1 MGLYEEAV
9 DLALKVD
16 IELAKINA
24 DKPDDDE
31 ALRKKLWLRIARHVV
46 QERKDIKE
54 AMAFLNHCN
63 LLKIEDILP
72 FFPDFVLIDSFKEE
86 ICKSLEEYNKHIEEL
101 KSEMDDA
108 TRSADLI
115 RLDIKELRN
124 KYGYVAAG
132 QKCGKCNY
140 PVLTSQFYLFP
151 CHHVFHSECLIAEMM
166 SHLNPIQRARVREL
180 QSKMLTDRSA
190 TPAAAPIPTGPS
202 SSSSSTSGGGDD
214 VAVVAAPAA
223 DLMKTEFDEMVA
235 AECIFCGDIMIRSVD
250 RPFVAVDEL
259 DLRSWMI

>member
-54 AMAFLNHCN
+54 AMAFLTHCN

-108 TRSADLI
+108 TRSADSI

-124 KYGYVAAG
+124 KYGFVAAG
-132 QKCGKCNY
+132 QKCDKCGY

-151 CHHVFHSECLIAEMM
+151 CRHVFHSECLIGEMM
-166 SHLNPIQRARVREL
+166 GHLNAVQKSRVREL
-180 QSKMLTDRSA
+180 QSKISSDSRTASA
-190 TPAAAPIPTGPS
+190 LPNL
-202 SSSSSTSGGGDD
+202 STSGGDD
-214 VAVVAAPAA
+214 VPTVVAVP

-235 AECIFCGDIMIRSVD
+235 AECIFCGDIMIKSVD
-250 RPFVAVDEL
+250 KAFVASEEPE
-259 DLRSWMI
+259 LRSWVI

>member
-1 MGLYEEAV
+1 
-9 DLALKVD
+9 LKVD

-72 FFPDFVLIDSFKEE
+72 FFPDFVLIDSFKDE
-86 ICKSLEEYNKHIEEL
+86 ICKSLEEYNKHIDVL
-101 KSEMDDA
+101 KEEMDDA

-124 KYGYVAAG
+124 KYGFVSAG
-132 QKCGKCNY
+132 QKCDKCGY

-151 CHHVFHSECLIAEMM
+151 CHHVFHSECLIGEMM
-166 SHLNPIQRARVREL
+166 SHLNAVQRARVKEL
-180 QSKMLTDRSA
+180 QGKILAADRSL
-190 TPAAAPIPTGPS
+190 PPTLPTISAS
-202 SSSSSTSGGGDD
+202 SDD
-214 VAVVAAPAA
+214 AVAVVAAP

-250 RPFVAVDEL
+250 RPFVMPEEQ